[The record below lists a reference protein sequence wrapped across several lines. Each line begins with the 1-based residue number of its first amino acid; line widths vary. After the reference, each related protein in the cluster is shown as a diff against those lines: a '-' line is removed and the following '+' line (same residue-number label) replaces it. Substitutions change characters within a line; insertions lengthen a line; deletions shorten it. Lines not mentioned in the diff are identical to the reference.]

1 MSVEKLCVVWAFL
14 AQMLDAFEDTKNQT
28 IRFWIWRIS
37 CVRTGNCH
45 LFWSFNNLK
54 LHSVRMLFN
63 ILSSNK
69 ANGLHWLIPTPKY
82 RVHSRVLLQI
92 PRLSHKMK
100 EQKIIFFFPG
110 STFKNL
116 PFKVSWH
123 RADRHRQAA
132 QKIAH
137 SHLKLLVIPPPLQL
151 QTSMLPFPG

>member
-14 AQMLDAFEDTKNQT
+14 TQMLDAFKDTKNQT

-37 CVRTGNCH
+37 CVRTRNCH

-54 LHSVRMLFN
+54 LHSVRMLFY

-69 ANGLHWLIPTPKY
+69 ANGLHWLIPTPN
-82 RVHSRVLLQI
+82 SRVLLQI
-92 PRLSHKMK
+92 PGLSHKMK
-100 EQKIIFFFPG
+100 EIIYLFFPG
-110 STFKNL
+110 STFKDL

>member
-14 AQMLDAFEDTKNQT
+14 TQMLDAFKDTKNQT

-37 CVRTGNCH
+37 CVRTRNCH

-54 LHSVRMLFN
+54 LHSVRPMVYTDSYPL
-63 ILSSNK
+63 
-69 ANGLHWLIPTPKY
+69 PTAGCFCKSQGWVTKWRRSFIY
-82 RVHSRVLLQI
+82 
-92 PRLSHKMK
+92 
-100 EQKIIFFFPG
+100 FFPG
-110 STFKNL
+110 STFKDL